1 MQFLVPKNWSNFQ
14 HYKDRNP
21 TWIKLH
27 RSCLNDPSFLRLDVY
42 GRSLCPMLW
51 LLASSYNEGFIPYVP
66 EDIAFMLRI
75 PDDDCIK
82 GIKGLL
88 ERGLFTL
95 AEIEEDRPEKISSK
109 ELREKSGYGPRYVP
123 KSTREEIMLRDVNC
137 VLCGA
142 SENLEIDHITPVSK
156 GGTADHDNLQVL
168 CRSCNRSKR
177 TQTVEQSVA
186 DCYAEPDMRS
196 LEESR
201 GEKRR
206 GEKEIEVEIEERRGE
221 ADTCSELVPISEPT
235 SPELYQPEMIFPC
248 VGNPKT
254 WSLTQKLFDQIQEAY
269 PDAPILDWIKKAK
282 LWTETN
288 TSKRKTAK
296 GMPSFLSRWMATQ
309 TDRPA
314 QPRNFQTNGKAKPDL
329 QAALSAMPKGFQM
342 PQRIQP

>member
-14 HYKDRNP
+14 HYKNRNP
-21 TWIKLH
+21 PWIKLH
-27 RSCLNDPSFLRLDVY
+27 RGCLMDPAFLRLDVF

-51 LLASSYNEGFIPYVP
+51 ILASTYTDGHIPYSI
-66 EDIAFMLRI
+66 EDIAVVLRVT
-75 PDDDCIK
+75 DAECLK
-82 GIKGLL
+82 GIKSLL
-88 ERGLFTL
+88 DKGLFQI
-95 AEIEEDRPEKISSK
+95 IEVDASTMQADASNLQADVCKTV
-109 ELREKSGYGPRYVP
+109 PRVEER
-123 KSTREEIMLRDVNC
+123 REE
-137 VLCGA
+137 
-142 SENLEIDHITPVSK
+142 
-156 GGTADHDNLQVL
+156 
-168 CRSCNRSKR
+168 
-177 TQTVEQSVA
+177 
-186 DCYAEPDMRS
+186 
-196 LEESR
+196 EETEER
-201 GEKRR
+201 
-206 GEKEIEVEIEERRGE
+206 ERRGE

-235 SPELYQPEMIFPC
+235 SSELYQPEMIFPC

-314 QPRNFQTNGKAKPDL
+314 QPRSFQTNGKAKPDL